1 MFYLRKH
8 PKEKFRETIELF
20 DEKTNEVVRKNLFK
34 NPKDFNKFLEGFR
47 LMRYPGYGWRY
58 VDKNKQLTD
67 EEREKYLKLVREG
80 KL

>member
-20 DEKTNEVVRKNLFK
+20 DEKTNQVVRKILFK
-34 NPKDFNKFLEGFR
+34 NQIDFEKFLEDFR

-58 VDKNKQLTD
+58 VYKKKEFKDMKKDL
-67 EEREKYLKLVREG
+67 EG
-80 KL
+80 

>member
-8 PKEKFRETIELF
+8 SKEKFRETIELF

-34 NPKDFNKFLEGFR
+34 NPKDFNKFLEDFR

-58 VDKNKQLTD
+58 VDKK
-67 EEREKYLKLVREG
+67 KK
-80 KL
+80 